1 MSATTSIML
10 RKATQ
15 KALSLSE
22 IVGNNKSRIIRAT
35 YATWGRNSSP
45 FSTTISSLR
54 DQEFLLKDSSSHH
67 PRYFSTFPPGHP
79 FPEPLPAV
87 AYDYIDD
94 DDEDYAD
101 DGTQQDFNSESL
113 MAREDSWKH
122 RTQDVS
128 TARNDD
134 VNYVTSRRTFTTTG
148 AVNKINHNLMENK
161 SPSETNDPTAASD
174 TSSSPLSIFKLIHRA
189 TATSSNNDSGG
200 SNSGIGGG
208 DDAPYPPPSDGYG
221 SKPAN
226 FRKGSGG
233 GGGRFRCPKC
243 GTDVTFKC
251 DTEEN
256 TFYCASCAG
265 RFVGI
270 RPIDSGSQYRHEH
283 PSAVDPRNGR
293 MNDDGSM
300 YGQFI
305 ARDMR
310 KKQQSNVGS
319 DQEII
324 MRHVPDSP
332 RRYNATVKEGNVRR
346 NSNIDETQIEN
357 DPLPPNL
364 NHVQTPPSVKRIPT
378 PREIRKGLDEYVIG
392 QSNVKVAL
400 SVGVYNHYKRISVVE
415 AKAAN
420 EARRAALD
428 AQEDYNFPQMQ
439 QQHHPGGDLS
449 DLDLTQFGTSKNGT
463 SAHTTTLDMNSIA
476 DEDFA
481 TQVEECEIDKSNL
494 MVLGPTGSGKTHLIK
509 TLARLM
515 DVPLVIADATCLT
528 QAGYV
533 GEDVESV
540 LFKLYLESG
549 QDIERCQK
557 GIIYID
563 ETDKIR
569 KSGGNVSISRD
580 VSGEGVQHA
589 LLKIVE
595 GNVVNVPKE
604 PGRKNPRGDFLQIDT
619 TNILFICGGAFAGLE
634 RIVNH
639 RTNAASI
646 GFGAEM
652 KKKIED
658 PKVQGR
664 CFDNVIPK
672 DLVEFGMIPEFV
684 GRFPVIVS
692 TKGLDLDNLVDILTV
707 PKNSIIKQYKRLFA
721 IDDVKFHVTD
731 CGLEEIAKTAFA
743 RGTGA
748 RGLRSIT
755 DQVLMETQYVVPS
768 LSDVHT
774 VYVDAAAVRGE
785 RKPILLKDGMT
796 VEKYEALTSE
806 GGSHVHG
813 AVPVFI
819 EEDDEMDSEEAA

>member
-1 MSATTSIML
+1 LA
-10 RKATQ
+10 
-15 KALSLSE
+15 
-22 IVGNNKSRIIRAT
+22 
-35 YATWGRNSSP
+35 
-45 FSTTISSLR
+45 
-54 DQEFLLKDSSSHH
+54 
-67 PRYFSTFPPGHP
+67 
-79 FPEPLPAV
+79 AV
-87 AYDYIDD
+87 AYDYDDDD
-94 DDEDYAD
+94 DDEIDHSDVNKAHDRRFSSLTAD
-101 DGTQQDFNSESL
+101 EETKITLPAG
-113 MAREDSWKH
+113 
-122 RTQDVS
+122 V
-128 TARNDD
+128 TATGAVEDD
-134 VNYVTSRRTFTTTG
+134 VNYAISRRNSASSG
-148 AVNKINHNLMENK
+148 ASEKGK
-161 SPSETNDPTAASD
+161 SVYCQPIANN
-174 TSSSPLSIFKLIHRA
+174 TSSSTPRPSSSSKYNEIFKSIHA
-189 TATSSNNDSGG
+189 AGTATS
-200 SNSGIGGG
+200 NSGDG
-208 DDAPYPPPSDGYG
+208 DGNNTINAPYPPPSAADLGG
-221 SKPAN
+221 EVGGKA
-226 FRKGSGG
+226 FRKGSRGGGG
-233 GGGRFRCPKC
+233 GGGRYRCPKC

-251 DTEEN
+251 DFEDN

-265 RFVGI
+265 WFAGT
-270 RPIDSGSQYRHEH
+270 RPIEAKQHPSSSRDDGPIYEEFIAKDMRNAPSKGPGDAGSQE
-283 PSAVDPRNGR
+283 
-293 MNDDGSM
+293 
-300 YGQFI
+300 
-305 ARDMR
+305 
-310 KKQQSNVGS
+310 
-319 DQEII
+319 EII
-324 MRHVPDSP
+324 LRHIPETP
-332 RRYNATVKEGNVRR
+332 RRYNAAVKGGNGRQDSNNVDDTQMAGNATR
-346 NSNIDETQIEN
+346 NAGEQMQA
-357 DPLPPNL
+357 PP
-364 NHVQTPPSVKRIPT
+364 TAKRILT

-392 QSNVKVAL
+392 QSSVKVAL

-415 AKAAN
+415 AQAAN
-420 EARRAALD
+420 EARREAAGV
-428 AQEDYNFPQMQ
+428 QEDYNYAQQ
-439 QQHHPGGDLS
+439 QQHSNGNPGSELS
-449 DLDLTQFGTSKNGT
+449 DLGLTQFGTSKDET
-463 SAHTTTLDMNSIA
+463 ASSMASPDINSIA
-476 DEDFA
+476 DEDF
-481 TQVEECEIDKSNL
+481 TNQVEECEIDKSNL
-494 MVLGPTGSGKTHLIK
+494 MLLGPTGSGKTHLIK

-619 TNILFICGGAFAGLE
+619 THILFICGGAFAGLE
-634 RIVNH
+634 RIINH

-658 PKVQGR
+658 PEVQGR

-707 PKNSIIKQYKRLFA
+707 PRNSIIKQYKRLFS

-731 CGLEEIAKTAFA
+731 CGLEEIAKTAFM

-796 VEKYEALTSE
+796 VEKYESLTQN
-806 GGSHVHG
+806 GGSHVSG

-819 EEDDEMDSEEAA
+819 DDDEIFSEEEEEEVA

>member
-1 MSATTSIML
+1 MSATTSVML
-10 RKATQ
+10 RGASKRV
-15 KALSLSE
+15 LSLTE
-22 IVGNNKSRIIRAT
+22 IIGNNGSRIIGST
-35 YATWGRNSSP
+35 KTTWGSKNAS
-45 FSTTISSLR
+45 FSTRASSMM
-54 DQEFLLKDSSSHH
+54 DQGFLVPDSSSS
-67 PRYFSTFPPGHP
+67 RSVKFSTSTPKV
-79 FPEPLPAV
+79 PEPQPLAAV
-87 AYDYIDD
+87 AYEYDDD
-94 DDEDYAD
+94 DDEVD
-101 DGTQQDFNSESL
+101 DSSVDEAHNSKNNSFTQKQDTTKNNAVGVTSACKS
-113 MAREDSWKH
+113 
-122 RTQDVS
+122 
-128 TARNDD
+128 D
-134 VNYVTSRRTFTTTG
+134 VNYVISCRNSTSSGAGKKIDSMEHSSITNNSPSFSPYSKFNTIFNSIHSNSTTSTTT
-148 AVNKINHNLMENK
+148 A
-161 SPSETNDPTAASD
+161 
-174 TSSSPLSIFKLIHRA
+174 
-189 TATSSNNDSGG
+189 NNNNG
-200 SNSGIGGG
+200 SGIGDG
-208 DDAPYPPPSDGYG
+208 DGNNTINAPYPPPSSAELEGEAKG
-221 SKPAN
+221 

-233 GGGRFRCPKC
+233 GGGGRYRCPKC

-251 DTEEN
+251 DFEDN

-265 RFVGI
+265 WFAGRS
-270 RPIDSGSQYRHEH
+270 P
-283 PSAVDPRNGR
+283 VDAATCAPRQQ
-293 MNDDGSM
+293 DAS
-300 YGQFI
+300 YEEFI
-305 ARDMR
+305 AKDMR
-310 KKQQSNVGS
+310 NNSHKGPGGPGS
-319 DQEII
+319 EQEII
-324 MRHVPDSP
+324 MRHIPETP
-332 RRYNATVKEGNVRR
+332 RRYNASVKAGNGRQH
-346 NSNIDETQIEN
+346 NNIDESQMEN
-357 DPLPPNL
+357 NSMPHQMQAPPAA
-364 NHVQTPPSVKRIPT
+364 KRILT

-415 AKAAN
+415 AQAAN
-420 EARRAALD
+420 EARREAAGV
-428 AQEDYNFPQMQ
+428 QEDFTFAQQ
-439 QQHHPGGDLS
+439 QQHSNGENGSELS
-449 DLDLTQFGTSKNGT
+449 DLGLTQFGNSKET
-463 SAHTTTLDMNSIA
+463 AHSVESSDVNNIA
-476 DEDFA
+476 DSDFA
-481 TQVEECEIDKSNL
+481 NQVEDCEIDKSNL
-494 MVLGPTGSGKTHLIK
+494 MLLGPTGSGKTHLIK

-658 PKVQGR
+658 PEVQGR

-707 PKNSIIKQYKRLFA
+707 PRNSIIKQYRRLFS

-731 CGLEEIAKTAFA
+731 CGLEEIAKTAFM

-796 VEKYEALTSE
+796 VEKYEALTQD
-806 GGSHVHG
+806 GSSQVSG
-813 AVPVFI
+813 AEPVYI
-819 EEDDEMDSEEAA
+819 DDDDDMDSAEAA

>member
-1 MSATTSIML
+1 
-10 RKATQ
+10 
-15 KALSLSE
+15 
-22 IVGNNKSRIIRAT
+22 
-35 YATWGRNSSP
+35 
-45 FSTTISSLR
+45 
-54 DQEFLLKDSSSHH
+54 
-67 PRYFSTFPPGHP
+67 
-79 FPEPLPAV
+79 
-87 AYDYIDD
+87 
-94 DDEDYAD
+94 
-101 DGTQQDFNSESL
+101 
-113 MAREDSWKH
+113 
-122 RTQDVS
+122 
-128 TARNDD
+128 
-134 VNYVTSRRTFTTTG
+134 
-148 AVNKINHNLMENK
+148 
-161 SPSETNDPTAASD
+161 
-174 TSSSPLSIFKLIHRA
+174 
-189 TATSSNNDSGG
+189 
-200 SNSGIGGG
+200 
-208 DDAPYPPPSDGYG
+208 
-221 SKPAN
+221 
-226 FRKGSGG
+226 
-233 GGGRFRCPKC
+233 
-243 GTDVTFKC
+243 
-251 DTEEN
+251 
-256 TFYCASCAG
+256 
-265 RFVGI
+265 
-270 RPIDSGSQYRHEH
+270 
-283 PSAVDPRNGR
+283 
-293 MNDDGSM
+293 
-300 YGQFI
+300 
-305 ARDMR
+305 
-310 KKQQSNVGS
+310 
-319 DQEII
+319 
-324 MRHVPDSP
+324 
-332 RRYNATVKEGNVRR
+332 
-346 NSNIDETQIEN
+346 
-357 DPLPPNL
+357 
-364 NHVQTPPSVKRIPT
+364 
-378 PREIRKGLDEYVIG
+378 
-392 QSNVKVAL
+392 
-400 SVGVYNHYKRISVVE
+400 
-415 AKAAN
+415 
-420 EARRAALD
+420 
-428 AQEDYNFPQMQ
+428 
-439 QQHHPGGDLS
+439 
-449 DLDLTQFGTSKNGT
+449 
-463 SAHTTTLDMNSIA
+463 
-476 DEDFA
+476 
-481 TQVEECEIDKSNL
+481 
-494 MVLGPTGSGKTHLIK
+494 
-509 TLARLM
+509 
-515 DVPLVIADATCLT
+515 LVIADATCLT

-652 KKKIED
+652 KKKTED

-707 PKNSIIKQYKRLFA
+707 PRNSIIKQYKRLFA

-731 CGLEEIAKTAFA
+731 CALEEIAKTAFL

-785 RKPILLKDGMT
+785 RKPILIKDGMT
-796 VEKYEALTSE
+796 VEKYESLTRN
-806 GGSHVHG
+806 GGSQISG

-819 EEDDEMDSEEAA
+819 DDDEELESEEAA